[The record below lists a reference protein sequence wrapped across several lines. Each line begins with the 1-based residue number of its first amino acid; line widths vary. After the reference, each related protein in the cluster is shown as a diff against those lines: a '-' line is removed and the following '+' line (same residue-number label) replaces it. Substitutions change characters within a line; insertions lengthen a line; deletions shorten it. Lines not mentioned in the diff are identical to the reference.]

1 MEKEKQKK
9 HLIDMIKD
17 AEDLGLYKKQTPI
30 ELLIEQLYKKGF
42 LKEVDGNEPINLMNQ
57 AKEMHKQEI
66 MDAWEDGYDSFSTRN
81 AEQYY
86 NETF

>member
-1 MEKEKQKK
+1 METSSVEKKS
-9 HLIDMIKD
+9 
-17 AEDLGLYKKQTPI
+17 PI

-66 MDAWEDGYDSFSTRN
+66 VDAYQNGGIDGQTFALTRRIN
-81 AEQYY
+81 FENGEQYY
-86 NETF
+86 NETFVGKDII

>member
-1 MEKEKQKK
+1 METLSVEKKS
-9 HLIDMIKD
+9 
-17 AEDLGLYKKQTPI
+17 PI

-66 MDAWEDGYDSFSTRN
+66 MN
-81 AEQYY
+81 AYLNGRYEADKIVMSERFYTEQYY
-86 NETF
+86 KETFGGKL